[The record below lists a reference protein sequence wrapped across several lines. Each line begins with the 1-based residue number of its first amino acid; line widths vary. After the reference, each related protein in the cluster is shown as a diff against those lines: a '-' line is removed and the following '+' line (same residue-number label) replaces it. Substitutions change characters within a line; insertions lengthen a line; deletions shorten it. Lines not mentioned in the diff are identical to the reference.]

1 MDRQLS
7 LLEPLQPERVAPAV
21 SVLIRT
27 TGRAS
32 LATAIDSVRAQSFE
46 DWEIVVLDAGGGP
59 IDPLQPKSGERLRVL
74 APGGRIERARAANLL
89 LDAAAGDLALFLD
102 DDDWLLPDHLAK
114 LAGVLAAQPELV
126 GTYSDVEAIAGAH
139 TPAQRT
145 MHVFA
150 SDFDPV
156 ALQLQNYLPIHA
168 VLFRLAVARRD
179 PACRFDESM
188 SLFEDWD
195 FWLQLIAKGPLQ
207 RVPGVSAVY
216 AYDGSEGSSHG
227 ELGPWRDEMLA
238 ALGARQLARWQPQD
252 VARLVERDAVRTN
265 LLNEREQLAQA
276 AARRARDLETELAAA
291 QQWNSELNEA
301 LAASHEAGKAQQH
314 DIEQLQRQRQL
325 LELDLARL
333 NEKLRAAM
341 ESHAVQVAR
350 QQRELQV
357 LAHVREQLLAQIAD
371 IRGSTSWRI
380 TRPLRGAGRVA
391 RGTWER
397 LRVLGNVARTARN
410 QVRQHGLSGFARR
423 IPFYLRHSDEYLPRV
438 AGLPPG
444 AARNPFVPAP
454 TPVRDLPLHPELL
467 EITDSF
473 DVKVS
478 VVIPT
483 LNAGGEFEWLLRKL
497 RAQRGVR
504 EVEIVVVD
512 SGSRDDT
519 VALAT
524 AAGAK
529 VVTIAPAE
537 FTHSHSRNVGAQAAD
552 GDYLLFM
559 VQDAFPIGDW
569 WLYGMLKFLRDPAH
583 ERLAAVSCAETSR
596 SDSDLMYDAMIDT
609 HYRFL
614 ECREQDRVGR
624 HRGDDHMSLRAQGQ
638 LSDVS
643 CLIGRD
649 LFARYGYRGDYAED
663 LDLGIRLIKDGW
675 RVAMLAS
682 VKVVHSH
689 NRPAWYYLK
698 RSFVDVQFL
707 VGLFDDFTYPR
718 CNVLSGLVAGIVSAA
733 IHVSAWRRAID
744 RGDAPLTGSRW
755 RDSLGGWRDDLKTVL
770 SEGSIAL
777 GDERLDAYIRDLR
790 ARYHAR
796 ADRDAGAQVRQFS
809 EMLIGRLE
817 HFSHY
822 AAQVYDD
829 GDELPRDEM
838 SAVLCKTFAATAG
851 SALGFHCLDERK
863 ADGAG
868 RGDADAIHAE
878 LTAGV

>member
-7 LLEPLQPERVAPAV
+7 LLEPLQPEAVAPAI

-32 LATAIDSVRAQSFE
+32 LATAIGSVRAQSFK
-46 DWEIVVLDAGGGP
+46 DWEIVVLDAGGGS
-59 IDPLQPKSGERLRVL
+59 IGDLQPKTGERLRVL

-89 LDAAAGDLALFLD
+89 LDAAAGEFALFLD

-114 LAGVLAAQPELV
+114 LVALLAARPELA
-126 GTYSDVEAIAGAH
+126 GAYGDVEAIAGAH
-139 TPAQRT
+139 TPGQRT
-145 MHVFA
+145 VHVFA

-156 ALQLQNYLPIHA
+156 GLQLQNYLPIHA
-168 VLFRLAVARRD
+168 VLFRLAVARRE
-179 PACRFDESM
+179 PVCRFDEGM

-195 FWLQLIAKGPLQ
+195 FWLQLIARGPLQ
-207 RVPGVSAVY
+207 RVHGVSAVY
-216 AYDGSEGSSHG
+216 AYEAAEGSSHG
-227 ELGPWRDEMLA
+227 ELGPRREQMLA
-238 ALGARQLARWQPQD
+238 ALGARQLARWRPQD
-252 VARLVERDAVRTN
+252 VVRLVERDAVRTN
-265 LLNEREQLAQA
+265 LLNERAQLVDA
-276 AARRARDLETELAAA
+276 ASRRADDLEVELAASRR
-291 QQWNSELNEA
+291 WNSELNEA
-301 LAASHEAGKAQQH
+301 LAASHEAARMQQH
-314 DIEQLQRQRQL
+314 EVELLQQRRAQLEDER
-325 LELDLARL
+325 E
-333 NEKLRAAM
+333 NLRAAM
-341 ESHAVQVAR
+341 ESHAVESAR

-357 LAHVREQLLAQIAD
+357 LAHVREELLAQIAD
-371 IRGSTSWRI
+371 MRGSTSWRI

-391 RGTWER
+391 RSAWER
-397 LRVLGNVARTARN
+397 VRVLGNVARTVRN
-410 QVRQHGLSGFARR
+410 QVRQHGAGGFARR
-423 IPFYLRHSDEYLPRV
+423 VPFYLRHRDEYLPRV
-438 AGLPPG
+438 AGLRPG
-444 AARNPFVPAP
+444 VARNPFVPAP
-454 TPVRDLPLHPELL
+454 TPVRDVPLHPELL
-467 EITDSF
+467 EVTDSF

-483 LNAGGEFEWLLRKL
+483 LNAGVEFEWLLRKL

-504 EVEIVVVD
+504 EIQIVVVD

-519 VALAT
+519 VAIAA

-529 VVTIAPAE
+529 IVTIAPAE

-569 WLYGMLKFLRDPAH
+569 WLYGMLKFLRDPAR
-583 ERLAAVSCAETSR
+583 ERLAAVSCSETSR

-643 CLIGRD
+643 CLIGRE

-675 RVAMLAS
+675 QVAMLAS

-718 CNVLSGLVAGIVSAA
+718 CDSLPGLVAGIASAS
-733 IHVSAWRRAID
+733 IHVSAWRRAIED
-744 RGDAPLTGSRW
+744 GATPLTGLRW
-755 RDSLGGWRDDLKTVL
+755 RESLARWREDLKTAL
-770 SEGSIAL
+770 SEGCVAL
-777 GDERLDAYIRDLR
+777 GDERLDAYVRELPARYR
-790 ARYHAR
+790 ARS
-796 ADRDAGAQVRQFS
+796 DGDAGAQVRQFS

-817 HFSHY
+817 HFSRY

-829 GDELPRDEM
+829 ADELPRGEM
-838 SAVLCKTFAATAG
+838 SAVLAKTLAATAG

-868 RGDADAIHAE
+868 RAAADAIHAE